1 MQIPG
6 QHHSGGF
13 VVLCRR
19 TAAAV
24 AVDVPAAAV
33 GGTAGPSPAGIG
45 DVTERLRV
53 TGGFHYLQNEAW
65 L

>member
-53 TGGFHYLQNEAW
+53 TGGFHYLQNGVW